1 MWLSSTVGN
10 IAEML
15 CTAWS
20 VIVVLSRVSTS
31 EMSARTWLSLRMKPD
46 LWLIGEPPLNSS
58 NCRRC
63 TGKGEAAGWDVVP
76 TPPEIETED
85 QCWMARNIIWSFSRT
100 IMNSSRSWCLEIQNW
115 TTSRFPYIGNILK
128 SNRCISRS
136 RYTINFFFLYV
147 SLVFQMSQLVY
158 VPNSNSHYI
167 FRISVVRLFV
177 TCVKF
182 GFNNSCVMCDCD
194 VH

>member
-85 QCWMARNIIWSFSRT
+85 QCWMARTRNIIWSFSRT

-136 RYTINFFFLYV
+136 RYTINFSFPMFLLFSV
-147 SLVFQMSQLVY
+147 LNSQF
-158 VPNSNSHYI
+158 P
-167 FRISVVRLFV
+167 ISVWCFHV
-177 TCVKF
+177 TCVKSVF
-182 GFNNSCVMCDCD
+182 INSCGVLCDA
-194 VH
+194 H